1 MSVSSLLFLPKVGK
15 EILERELKSALI
27 ASLSI
32 GCFCLFFHVFLLNCG
47 NGTYDFMLLFFSPK
61 IRA

>member
-27 ASLSI
+27 ASLPLDVFAYSFM
-32 GCFCLFFHVFLLNCG
+32 CFC
-47 NGTYDFMLLFFSPK
+47 
-61 IRA
+61 